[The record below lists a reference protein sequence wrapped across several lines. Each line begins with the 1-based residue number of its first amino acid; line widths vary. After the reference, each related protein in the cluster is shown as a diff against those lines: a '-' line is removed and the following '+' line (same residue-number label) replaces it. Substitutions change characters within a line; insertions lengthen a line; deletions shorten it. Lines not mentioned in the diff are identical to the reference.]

1 MLYNIFHGFCM
12 ALADS
17 VPGVSGGT
25 VAYILGFYERFIDAL
40 HYLFNGS
47 MRERKEGLRYLCKLG
62 IGWVIGMVSSVLVL
76 AQLFET
82 HIYFLTSLF
91 LGLTLTALPFVIKEE
106 RDVVVGHYSK
116 LPFLFIG
123 LVLVCGMVF
132 FREGTGSGAVLNFL
146 TLGLGQYIYIF
157 ISGALAISAMVLPGV
172 SGSTVLLIMGVY
184 IPMISAFG
192 KLARLEF
199 GVLPGVLVLLCG
211 ILCGAAVSVRFLR
224 AALKRHR
231 SAMVYLIIG
240 LMLGSLYA
248 IIMGPT
254 TLAEGEAP
262 LTLATFNPL
271 AFMLGIAILFVLE
284 KIKAVGQRR
293 EAELQALMDDDTHQ

>member
-157 ISGALAISAMVLPGV
+157 ISGALVLPGV

-271 AFMLGIAILFVLE
+271 AFVLGALLSLSMEF
-284 KIKAVGQRR
+284 
-293 EAELQALMDDDTHQ
+293 LQIFLPRQAMMDDDTHQ